1 MISNHY
7 PMMYSHAHGWL
18 VLVFVGVITATAR
31 HFFNEKHLGRI
42 RPKFL
47 VIPAIA
53 TVLLIIWM
61 RPEPIKPLPVPVIPV
76 ASAAGTTAPAPT
88 DTPPAAATGDTA
100 AVAPAAGT
108 APSTDTTAAVVPV
121 ASSADDAMMEIV
133 HTKCSVCHAAQP
145 TQPGFS
151 APPLGFIVQTPEDIK
166 INKAKIVTALQTNYM
181 PLGNITKLSDE
192 ERQQLIA
199 YASGL

>member
-1 MISNHY
+1 M
-7 PMMYSHAHGWL
+7 
-18 VLVFVGVITATAR
+18 
-31 HFFNEKHLGRI
+31 
-42 RPKFL
+42 
-47 VIPAIA
+47 IPAIA

-76 ASAAGTTAPAPT
+76 ASAVGTTAPAPT
-88 DTPPAAATGDTA
+88 DTPPAATGDTA

-108 APSTDTTAAVVPV
+108 APSADTTAAVVPV
-121 ASSADDAMMEIV
+121 ASSADDAIMEIV

-151 APPLGFIVQTPEDIK
+151 APPLGLIVQTPEDMK
-166 INKAKIVTALQTNYM
+166 TNKAKIVTALQTNYM
-181 PLGNITKLSDE
+181 PLGNITQLSDE

-199 YASGL
+199 YTSGL

>member
-1 MISNHY
+1 M
-7 PMMYSHAHGWL
+7 
-18 VLVFVGVITATAR
+18 
-31 HFFNEKHLGRI
+31 
-42 RPKFL
+42 
-47 VIPAIA
+47 
-53 TVLLIIWM
+53 
-61 RPEPIKPLPVPVIPV
+61 
-76 ASAAGTTAPAPT
+76 
-88 DTPPAAATGDTA
+88 
-100 AVAPAAGT
+100 
-108 APSTDTTAAVVPV
+108 VPV

-166 INKAKIVTALQTNYM
+166 VNKAKIVTALQTNYM